1 VRAAPADVSAEIEVT
16 AASGRSM
23 TFAAEQSADRCR
35 SGGDL
40 YFDHP
45 DDLAKQAA
53 GLGDFPFTTTV
64 TLTLDGRSYVAT
76 AVYPDDEIEG
86 NEPSVALQFDPEL
99 PGL

>member
-1 VRAAPADVSAEIEVT
+1 VT

-40 YFDHP
+40 YFDRP
-45 DDLAKQAA
+45 DDFAKRAA